1 MMLLFD
7 AIASNDY
14 NAGLLEGETLGR
26 FMRIGIVVNPD
37 AGLGGRLGF
46 KGSDGRAAEARS
58 AGAVDRAGPRMHQT
72 LEALKTLLS
81 SSLNRSNLELE
92 CLGWKGRMGDTWIP
106 TPSEKMFFTHIGETP
121 AETSVTETSQ
131 LVTALIEA
139 GAEAIL
145 YAGGDGTTRDIAN
158 TLASISKE
166 AQEIPLIGVPGGVKM
181 HSGCFATT
189 PKAAAEVTLAFLLGD
204 LRCAITEVMDLDEEI
219 YQEGVW
225 KVRMYGEAWT
235 PSSPRFMQGAKEQVE
250 RTSESDTIEGLAR
263 HVESL
268 LSSDENLMIIWG
280 SGGTIQRMG
289 EFCGEELTLL
299 GIDIL
304 GPVKNGKRKLFR
316 DLNEQQLLEIIAQH
330 VDGNGEPRPRLLL
343 LSPMGG
349 QGFLIGRGN
358 LQLSPEVLVMIG
370 IDNLLGVATPAKL
383 IGLSAVRI
391 DTGDTE
397 LDQVFQTK
405 RFIKILQGFR
415 TTRLIRIEE
424 A

>member
-1 MMLLFD
+1 
-7 AIASNDY
+7 
-14 NAGLLEGETLGR
+14 
-26 FMRIGIVVNPD
+26 MRIGIVVNPD

-46 KGSDGRAAEARS
+46 KGSDGRAAEARA

-92 CLGWKGRMGDTWIP
+92 CLGWKGRMGHTWIP

-121 AETSVTETSQ
+121 ADTSVTETSQ

-268 LSSDENLMIIWG
+268 LSSDDNLMIIWG

-289 EFCGEELTLL
+289 DFCGEELTLL
-299 GIDIL
+299 GIDLL
-304 GPVKNGKRKLFR
+304 GPVENGKRKLFR

-330 VDGNGEPRPRLLL
+330 VDENGEPRPRLLL